1 MKTLLLSRLFDEAPS
16 ATERMLNGE
25 PTRVGR
31 RRFVKL
37 GLAGLGVLA
46 SASAAL
52 AQYGQPYAP
61 QPLPPPMPLPPG
73 IPPAAL
79 TFEVASGVHPHA
91 MLRLVREYLCL
102 TLSPAYANQI
112 VEARVVQRSPRTFHE
127 QFWSNFALVG
137 QIAPTRSRYGYWVS
151 VCDLARADGRLGIRL
166 HKDWNYF
173 EMRRAITASEVQ
185 QFGVVVYPCGHRTLP
200 CPADFPNFVRVCR
213 TLYGLENPNH
223 FELLY
228 TRPFSD
234 GRRSFTGYFV
244 ARRPDPLHTP
254 FKDLL
259 LDNVPV

>member
-1 MKTLLLSRLFDEAPS
+1 M
-16 ATERMLNGE
+16 
-25 PTRVGR
+25 V
-31 RRFVKL
+31 
-37 GLAGLGVLA
+37 
-46 SASAAL
+46 
-52 AQYGQPYAP
+52 
-61 QPLPPPMPLPPG
+61 
-73 IPPAAL
+73 
-79 TFEVASGVHPHA
+79 
-91 MLRLVREYLCL
+91 RLVREYLCL

-151 VCDLARADGRLGIRL
+151 VCDLARADGRRVFAYTRTGTTS
-166 HKDWNYF
+166 KC
-173 EMRRAITASEVQ
+173 AGPSPPVKCS

-244 ARRPDPLHTP
+244 ARGPIPCTHRSRICCSTTCRCDGHPRLHSG
-254 FKDLL
+254 
-259 LDNVPV
+259 